1 MRPLRTTQVP
11 STISISCNS
20 KLMPRF
26 ADEFYLDSKA
36 EVKLEDASKEF
47 IDWQHMEL
55 KAGLKEGSDY
65 YLISSI
71 MW

>member
-1 MRPLRTTQVP
+1 MMLRFV
-11 STISISCNS
+11 
-20 KLMPRF
+20 
-26 ADEFYLDSKA
+26 DEFYLDAKA
-36 EVKLEDASKEF
+36 DIKLEDASKEY

-55 KAGLKEGSDY
+55 KAGLKEGCDY